1 MFRTCS
7 THDIQLYGRITLRDV
22 SVCGT
27 IIIKLILKKDTIKCE
42 DVEQGKVADVI
53 TRWRVFVRMAMNSGI
68 LFFWLK
74 SVISRQKLDM
84 LVAEFLLGLLL
95 NLKME
100 ALRSSETSVKFYR
113 ATRSYI
119 SEDSDSCEN
128 LRFNLILNFLFS

>member
-1 MFRTCS
+1 
-7 THDIQLYGRITLRDV
+7 LRDV

-74 SVISRQKLDM
+74 SVISR
-84 LVAEFLLGLLL
+84 
-95 NLKME
+95 
-100 ALRSSETSVKFYR
+100 
-113 ATRSYI
+113 
-119 SEDSDSCEN
+119 
-128 LRFNLILNFLFS
+128 